1 MTEVR
6 SWRVAAASVEG
17 TSHTKQ
23 GLHCQDAMA
32 VKIFKDGDGHEVL
45 VIVVSDGA
53 GSAARS
59 EVGSSLACSI
69 VSEAVEVFL
78 AEGRSVS
85 DIGLGAAR
93 SWLAMVRD
101 AIQDRA
107 EADGEAIRDYACT
120 LLVTV
125 VGKEAAAIAQI
136 GDGAIVISD
145 GDGWAW
151 AHWPQH
157 GEYLNTTFFVT
168 SDDAEGHLAF
178 DLCQRRI
185 DEIAVFSDGIE
196 GLVLH
201 HATKTVFAPFFD
213 RMMPAVR
220 TSQFDGLDRNLSDAL
235 VQYLASPVVCARTD
249 DDKTLVL
256 ATRRAPIVVATMPSV
271 ETQAESAPN

>member
-1 MTEVR
+1 
-6 SWRVAAASVEG
+6 
-17 TSHTKQ
+17 
-23 GLHCQDAMA
+23 MA
-32 VKIFKDGDGHEVL
+32 VKIFCDGDGYEVL

-59 EVGSSLACSI
+59 EIGSSLACSI

-78 AEGRSVS
+78 AESRPVS
-85 DIGLGAAR
+85 DIGLATAR
-93 SWLAMVRD
+93 SWLAMIRD

-107 EADGEAIRDYACT
+107 ESDGQTVRDYACT
-120 LLVTV
+120 LLVAVIGT
-125 VGKEAAAIAQI
+125 EAAAIAQL
-136 GDGAIVISD
+136 GDGATVISD

-151 AHWPQH
+151 VHWPQH
-157 GEYLNTTFFVT
+157 GEYLNTTYFVT
-168 SDDAEGHLAF
+168 SDDAEEHLAF

-201 HATKTVFAPFFD
+201 QATKTVFAPFFD

-220 TSQFDGLDRNLSDAL
+220 SSEVAGLDGNLSAAL
-235 VQYLASPVVCARTD
+235 AQYLASPIVCARTD

-256 ATRRAPIVVATMPSV
+256 ATRRAPIVVATTPSV
-271 ETQAESAPN
+271 ETQTEAAPN

>member
-17 TSHTKQ
+17 TSHTKHR
-23 GLHCQDAMA
+23 GSCQDAMA
-32 VKIFKDGDGHEVL
+32 VNIFSDGDGHEVL

-59 EVGSSLACSI
+59 DIGSSLVCSI

-78 AEGRSVS
+78 AEGNPVS
-85 DIGLGAAR
+85 DIGLGTAR
-93 SWLAMVRD
+93 SWLPMIRD

-107 EADGEAIRDYACT
+107 EADGEAVRDYACT
-120 LLVTV
+120 LLVAV
-125 VGKEAAAIAQI
+125 VGTKAAAIAQI

-185 DEIAVFSDGIE
+185 DEISVFSDGIE

-220 TSQFDGLDRNLSDAL
+220 ASEVDGLDRNLSGAL
-235 VQYLASPVVCARTD
+235 AQYLASPVVCTRTD

-256 ATRRAPIVVATMPSV
+256 ATRRAPMAVAMTGPV
-271 ETQAESAPN
+271 ETRAESAPN